1 MLTGTFPRNF
11 DGFEAMLAIFR
22 IQPIPIRQRDAS
34 IPQPLADLIDLAL
47 RDHPDLHFKSAIAFK
62 QALLSVI

>member
-11 DGFEAMLAIFR
+11 DGFEAMLAILR
-22 IQPIPIRQRDAS
+22 TQPIPIRQRDAS

-47 RDHPDLHFKSAIAFK
+47 RERSSRSTF
-62 QALLSVI
+62 